1 MNTYPLYSS
10 IAVSTQ
16 RQNQRQLTMVPVSF
30 EIRVSYE
37 LQIPE
42 KVSKTGYKIFLFSSC
57 KSAQRKGV
65 LDCDV
70 LPEPWGTQTFSNP
83 LP

>member
-10 IAVSTQ
+10 IAVSVQ
-16 RQNQRQLTMVPVSF
+16 RQNQRQLTMVPISF
-30 EIRVSYE
+30 EIRVNYE

-42 KVSKTGYKIFLFSSC
+42 KVSKIGYTNFLFSSC
-57 KSAQRKGV
+57 KSVQRKGV

-70 LPEPWGTQTFSNP
+70 LP
-83 LP
+83 